1 MDNCVIDLL
10 KDTINEQKKTNRRLF
25 VLVLVLIAILLFTN
39 ISWLIYEAQFTL
51 NNENAELYAEDSG
64 LNVYGNENNIGRGD
78 S

>member
-1 MDNCVIDLL
+1 MNNCAIDLL